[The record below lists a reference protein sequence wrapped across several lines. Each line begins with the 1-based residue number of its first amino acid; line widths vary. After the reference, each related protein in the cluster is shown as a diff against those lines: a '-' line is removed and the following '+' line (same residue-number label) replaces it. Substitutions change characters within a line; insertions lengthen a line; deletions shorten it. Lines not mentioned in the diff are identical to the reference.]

1 MKESSLYV
9 LLACGILLFA
19 LLCAG
24 CSDNPSVAGTAEEP
38 NELAQNESSSSS
50 EPQQSS
56 SSDIGPG
63 IVQRDSASLEFY
75 IEQFGIDSLQFNGG
89 VLAAMADYD
98 MKPPPQSSVDP
109 GNQPAMATE
118 FDTPWPH
125 AIVKQNVEALNDLF
139 PKANEQFA
147 NLVDSIREGIASD
160 SCKLYVQSVWGD
172 SKTIGFVLANVSRD
186 TVSIIDI
193 ANSNCKETTENK
205 VYRFLFRYC
214 GEIDSRP
221 EIVHT
226 TVAAN
231 ISADKCPV
239 QRTAAEWLKDE

>member
-1 MKESSLYV
+1 
-9 LLACGILLFA
+9 
-19 LLCAG
+19 
-24 CSDNPSVAGTAEEP
+24 
-38 NELAQNESSSSS
+38 
-50 EPQQSS
+50 
-56 SSDIGPG
+56 
-63 IVQRDSASLEFY
+63 
-75 IEQFGIDSLQFNGG
+75 
-89 VLAAMADYD
+89 
-98 MKPPPQSSVDP
+98 
-109 GNQPAMATE
+109 
-118 FDTPWPH
+118 
-125 AIVKQNVEALNDLF
+125 
-139 PKANEQFA
+139 
-147 NLVDSIREGIASD
+147 
-160 SCKLYVQSVWGD
+160 VQSVWGD

-231 ISADKCPV
+231 IPADKCPV